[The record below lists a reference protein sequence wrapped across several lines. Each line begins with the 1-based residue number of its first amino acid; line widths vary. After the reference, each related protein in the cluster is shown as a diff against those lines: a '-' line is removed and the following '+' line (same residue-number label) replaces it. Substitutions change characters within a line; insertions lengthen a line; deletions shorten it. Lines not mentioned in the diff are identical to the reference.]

1 MRGVQDEQGYNQ
13 VWSDGLATRI
23 RAERRCDLLI
33 GEMDVAPSRRVLE
46 IGCGQGEIA
55 RRLAAKTGMQVVGL
69 DRSERFVNE
78 ARANTSAEN
87 VRFELGDF
95 TTTTLPG
102 SPFDYI
108 VGNGILHHLY
118 FDLDAS
124 LRKIRRLLSSDG
136 RIIFLE
142 PNLHNP
148 YVYLIFSYATL
159 RRRAKLEPDEM
170 AFTKSYIARRLR
182 IAGFSDATI
191 EYRDFLV
198 PGTPD
203 ALIKPVVRAGDVAER
218 VPALKH
224 LSQSLL
230 ISARSS
236 GTPA

>member
-13 VWSDGLATRI
+13 VWGDGLATRI

-33 GEMDVAPSRRVLE
+33 REMDVAPSRRVLE
-46 IGCGQGEIA
+46 IGCGRGEIA
-55 RRLAAKTGMQVVGL
+55 RQLAAKTGMQIVGL

-78 ARANTSAEN
+78 ARANTSADN

-148 YVYLIFSYATL
+148 YVYLIFSYAAL

-182 IAGFSDATI
+182 VAGFYDAI
-191 EYRDFLV
+191 IQYRDFLV

-203 ALIKPVVRAGDVAER
+203 VLIKPVVRVGDVAER
-218 VPALKH
+218 LPALKH

-236 GTPA
+236 GAPG